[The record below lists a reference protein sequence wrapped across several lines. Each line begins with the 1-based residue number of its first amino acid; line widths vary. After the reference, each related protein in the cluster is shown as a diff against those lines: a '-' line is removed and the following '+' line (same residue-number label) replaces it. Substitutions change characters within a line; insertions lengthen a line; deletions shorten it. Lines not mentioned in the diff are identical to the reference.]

1 MPEEPVSAS
10 IFLPPDDTL
19 EIWSL
24 RHELRPWSDEDP
36 PGAGDFATQFW
47 VPKLADR
54 ELLAAVHASLDDT
67 LRNGGTYS
75 SWHRSIVP
83 VLQRSGWW
91 GRVAESKITGSARPV
106 TVNDARLKS
115 LFNHTVRCA
124 RAAAYWAKIWRE
136 RDRFPYLRY
145 LSDHWRRNPNETHKS
160 WHGLVLPVEDPWWQT
175 HFPPNGWGCGCHVQ
189 QMTGSVRTLRKWEVS
204 TAPAGHVHPD
214 FSGNPGAAFIAAE
227 DDALETLPPPVG
239 KPIGAGA
246 SGMKVEFAVLLGV
259 SIMTGAAA
267 VAHWLG

>member
-1 MPEEPVSAS
+1 MPEEPLSDS

-36 PGAGDFATQFW
+36 PGPGDFATQFW

-54 ELLAAVHASLDDT
+54 ELLAAVHASLDNV

-115 LFNHTVRCA
+115 LFHNTMRCSQ
-124 RAAAYWAKIWRE
+124 AAGKWRKVWSE
-136 RDRFPYLRY
+136 RDLFPYLRY
-145 LSDHWRRNPNETHKS
+145 LSDHWRPNPNETHKR
-160 WHGLVLPVEDPWWQT
+160 WHGIILRVDDDCWRT
-175 HFPPNGWGCGCHVQ
+175 HFPPNGWGCGCHIEQ
-189 QMTGSVRTLRKWEVS
+189 LSEARLLRSGWSVSESPNV
-204 TAPAGHVHPD
+204 PVHRE
-214 FSGNPGAAFIAAE
+214 FAGNPGLAWCLATEPISGTPSNEPGSEPPDRMKGEFVTLLVIFISLFVA
-227 DDALETLPPPVG
+227 T
-239 KPIGAGA
+239 
-246 SGMKVEFAVLLGV
+246 FW
-259 SIMTGAAA
+259 SI
-267 VAHWLG
+267 LR